1 MNKRIFA
8 ALCVVMLYSA
18 PVHAD
23 VASVRRAFEAKFPA
37 MKVES
42 VTRMPFQGVY
52 EVVFDGQIIYTDEKL
67 TYLMNGN
74 LFDLRDAQERNLTGE
89 RRGQIAAGALVKAQ
103 GNAIKRVKGS
113 GKRVIYT
120 FEDPNCGYCKEL
132 QKELNKMNDI
142 TIYTFLLPILSPD
155 SVEKAKAV
163 WCAKD
168 RAKTWDDLMNKAS
181 LPANAV
187 KTCANPL
194 EENQALAQRFGV
206 RGTPAVYLTNG
217 QQVGG
222 YLPADKLEQ
231 ALAAL
236 K

>member
-1 MNKRIFA
+1 MNIRISA
-8 ALCVVMLYSA
+8 ALCAVMLLSA
-18 PVHAD
+18 PAHAD
-23 VASVRRAFEAKFPA
+23 EASVRKGFQAKFPT
-37 MKVES
+37 MKLES
-42 VTRMPFQGVY
+42 VTRTPFQGVY
-52 EVVFDGQIIYTDEKL
+52 EVIFDGQIVYTDDKF

-89 RRGQIAAGALVKAQ
+89 RRGQIASGALVKAQ

-113 GKRVIYT
+113 GKRIIYT

-132 QKELNKMNDI
+132 QKELNKMTDI
-142 TIYTFLLPILSPD
+142 TVYTFLLPILSPD

-163 WCAKD
+163 WCSKD
-168 RAKTWDDLMNKAS
+168 RAKTWDDLMNSAS

-187 KTCANPL
+187 KTCATPL

>member
-1 MNKRIFA
+1 MFNRIA
-8 ALCVVMLYSA
+8 MALCLGLLMAA
-18 PVHAD
+18 PAG
-23 VASVRRAFEAKFPA
+23 ANEAFIRKAFQAKFPD
-37 MKVES
+37 MKIES
-42 VTRMPFQGVY
+42 VTRMPFPGVY
-52 EVVFDGQIIYTDEKL
+52 EVVFDGQIVYTDEKL

-74 LFDLRDAQERNLTGE
+74 LFDLRDAKERNLTSE

-103 GNAIKRVKGS
+103 GNAIKRVRGS
-113 GKRVIYT
+113 GKRVVYT

-132 QKELNKMNDI
+132 QKEINKMNDI
-142 TIYTFLLPILSPD
+142 TVYTFLLPILSPD
-155 SVEKAKAV
+155 SVEKSKAV

-168 RAKTWDDLMNKAS
+168 RVKTWDDLMNKGS

-187 KTCANPL
+187 TNCTTPL

-206 RGTPAVYLTNG
+206 RGTPAIYLTNG

-222 YLPADKLEQ
+222 FLPADKLEQ